1 MKWLH
6 RMMIHANMTLKLYE
20 ILMQYNNNTSWV
32 QYDLDCGTETN
43 DQDGYNV
50 SVQFWNSENNT
61 SLNYTIGYH
70 YIKGYTAD
78 IQELCLENLTA
89 GKYDFHWI
97 AIWTDDDGEQRLLEV
112 NWSDIEITG

>member
-1 MKWLH
+1 
-6 RMMIHANMTLKLYE
+6 
-20 ILMQYNNNTSWV
+20 MQYNNNTSWV

-50 SVQFWNSENNT
+50 SVQFWNSQNNT

-78 IQELCLENLTA
+78 ITRIMFRESYC
-89 GKYDFHWI
+89 GK
-97 AIWTDDDGEQRLLEV
+97 V
-112 NWSDIEITG
+112 